1 MNTNTTRLVS
11 FSNVLMY
18 GGTFIAFLIGSGFA
32 TGQEVL
38 QYFTSYGYWG
48 VAGTAVMFC
57 IFMYVCSSFILVGN
71 ENNFEK
77 PNDIYVYY
85 CGKYIGRF
93 FDYFSVLFIYMS
105 YFVMIAGAGAT
116 VKQQYEIP
124 NIYGAVFLALMSA
137 ITVSF
142 GLNNMVKILGKIG
155 PIIAIIAISLGI
167 WSIVNNFRGLSEDHE
182 IVYSLPILKAST
194 NWFFSAASYTGFCML
209 WLAAFVSAIGSKANS
224 KKEGVLGIFV
234 GVAGFS
240 IAVLIVSL
248 GLLANIGTV
257 SNSMVP
263 LLHLAG
269 KINPIFGSVF
279 SVIIIA
285 GIYTTAVPLL
295 WTVSSR
301 IINNDKDS
309 RFIIVTAVL
318 AFIGFF
324 VGLKVPFDKLVN
336 VVYVVN
342 GYVGF
347 LLFFMMIIKS
357 IRRLTKRRESTV

>member
-1 MNTNTTRLVS
+1 MNTNTTQVVS
-11 FSNVLMY
+11 FSNVIMY
-18 GGTFIAFLIGSGFA
+18 GGTFISFLIGSGFA

-48 VAGTAVMFC
+48 IAGTAVMFC
-57 IFMYVCSSFILVGN
+57 IFLYVCSSFVLAGN

-85 CGKYIGRF
+85 CGKYAGRF
-93 FDYFSVLFIYMS
+93 FDYFSILFIYMS

-116 VKQQYEIP
+116 VQQQYGIP
-124 NIYGAVFLALMSA
+124 NIYGAILVALASA

-142 GLNNMVKILGKIG
+142 GLNTIVKILGRMG
-155 PIIAIIAISLGI
+155 PIIAIIAVSLSL
-167 WSIVNNFRGLSEDHE
+167 WSIFSNVHGLLHSQE
-182 IVYSLPILKAST
+182 IVSSLPILKAST

-209 WLAAFVSAIGSKANS
+209 WLAAFVSAIGAKANS
-224 KKEGVLGIFV
+224 KKEGVLGVSI
-234 GVAGFS
+234 GVIGFS

-248 GLLANIGTV
+248 GLLANIETV
-257 SNSMVP
+257 ANSMIP

-269 KINPIFGSVF
+269 KINPTFATVF
-279 SVIIIA
+279 SLIIIA

-301 IINNDKDS
+301 IINKDKDKK
-309 RFIIVTAVL
+309 FIIVTAIL
-318 AFIGFF
+318 AFIGCF
-324 VGLKVPFDKLVN
+324 VGLKIPFNKLLN
-336 VVYVVN
+336 VVYVIN

-347 LLFFMMIIKS
+347 LLFLMMVIKS
-357 IRRLTKRRESTV
+357 TRRFVNKESMA